1 MKVRMNS
8 GRDTSGAPPLH
19 PAAFSK
25 RPLKHGTFL
34 NSPSM
39 KEFQNTQEIIFSHQY

>member
-25 RPLKHGTFL
+25 RPLKHGTFKTA
-34 NSPSM
+34 PRVT
-39 KEFQNTQEIIFSHQY
+39 E